1 METAIERTLSDVL
14 RTPLPVLHEAER
26 RDILITR
33 RGQAGNMILMD
44 AKRARALRETL
55 GTVARLLNAAVR
67 VKGVQGQLTA
77 DVNLA
82 LPWTSYLP
90 PEERAQFVAELAEKA
105 GASAETGN
113 YAPLA
118 MLLRDWQTTALVYA
132 DPAAFTEL
140 TEPLEETELPSLL
153 PERAGRGS
161 RPTRATATRASTT
174 RKATPKK
181 TAAKRA
187 ATAKKATR
195 KRTSAKTEAAAAPP
209 TTPQTAAEA
218 ETQTGAEVEI
228 TVARMTERA

>member
-140 TEPLEETELPSLL
+140 TEPLE
-153 PERAGRGS
+153 
-161 RPTRATATRASTT
+161 ATATRASTT